1 MQERIMVNIVLITTH
16 DLGRHLGCY
25 GKTSVNSP
33 HLDGLAQQGIL
44 FQNSFCTTPLCSPSR
59 AALHTG
65 RYAHANGMM
74 GLAHAPFNW
83 RLQAGEK
90 HTAQRLQEHGYTTAL
105 LGVQHLT
112 HQPENLGYDF
122 VVRRGPARQM
132 GEEAATFLCSRRQSH
147 QPFYLEVGFFE
158 PHRPYTWG
166 GAIPDDS
173 KGSELPPYLPESSE
187 AHQEMAAL
195 QGIIRNMDEGVGT
208 ILDTLHEL
216 DMEWDT
222 WVIFTTDHGIAMP
235 RAKSTLYDPGIE
247 TALIMRWPSVELQ
260 GGLRLSNI
268 ISNVDIAPT
277 ILEGIGIPQPEE
289 MQGRSFWPL
298 LQQEAYS
305 PRTEIFAEK
314 TYHTYYEPMRSVRT
328 STHKLIVNME
338 ISSQIDVPND
348 IRLSP
353 IYPQMLPEITR
364 GRVPVELYDLVN
376 DPQEQ
381 TNLTGQLALTDIEAD
396 LKERLLRWMQTT
408 HDPIL
413 EGPIPSPYYQRTRG
427 WLLSQIHIEKE
438 R

>member
-1 MQERIMVNIVLITTH
+1 MVNIVSITTH
-16 DLGRHLGCY
+16 DLGHHLGCY
-25 GKTSVNSP
+25 GKISVNSP

-83 RLQAGEK
+83 RLHAGEK
-90 HTAQRLQEHGYTTAL
+90 HTAQRLRVHGYTTAL
-105 LGVQHLT
+105 IGVQHLT
-112 HQPENLGYDF
+112 NHPEELGYDL

-132 GEEAATFLCSRRQSH
+132 GEEAAAFLRSRLSPF

-158 PHRPYTWG
+158 PHRPYNWE
-166 GAIPDDS
+166 GATPDDS
-173 KGSELPPYLPESSE
+173 KGCELPPYLPESSE
-187 AHQEMAAL
+187 AHHEMAAL
-195 QGIIRNMDEGVGT
+195 QGAIRPMDDGVGT

-216 DMEWDT
+216 DMERDT

-247 TALIMRWPSVELQ
+247 TALIMRWPAAGLQ
-260 GGLRLSNI
+260 GGLRLSNMV
-268 ISNVDIAPT
+268 SNVDIAPT
-277 ILEGIGIPQPEE
+277 ILEGIGLPQPAE

-298 LQQEAYS
+298 LQQAAYA

-314 TYHTYYEPMRSVRT
+314 TYHTYYEPMRCVRT
-328 STHKLIVNME
+328 STHKLIINME
-338 ISSQIDVPND
+338 VSSQIDVPND
-348 IRLSP
+348 IRRSP
-353 IYPQMLPEITR
+353 IYPQMLPEIAQ
-364 GRVPVELYDLVN
+364 GRAPVELYDLVN
-376 DPQEQ
+376 DPSEH
-381 TNLTGQLALTDIEAD
+381 TNLAGQPALANIEAD
-396 LKERLLRWMQTT
+396 LRQCLLQWMHET

-413 EGPIPSPYYQRTRG
+413 EGPIPSPYYRHVLD
-427 WLLSQIHIEKE
+427 WLTAPLES